1 MSVRGRSAHSRFSV
15 VIWDMVFQQDEF
27 EVRVPE
33 GIVNPDLINL
43 SDLLLTS
50 NVT

>member
-1 MSVRGRSAHSRFSV
+1 MHSRFSV

-33 GIVNPDLINL
+33 GVANPNLIDLG
-43 SDLLLTS
+43 SLLLTS